1 MIENGIMEEEMM
13 EKEMAEKI
21 DVWRKEMRKKVE
33 ITIYNSLRRV
43 DWRH

>member
-1 MIENGIMEEEMM
+1 MEKEMMEKEMM

-21 DVWRKEMRKKVE
+21 NVWRKEMREKVE